1 MDTQLILNSVGVF
14 FNIIGVIM
22 VFYYSPINEHT
33 IDGGVIGEGYIDPV
47 PIANRRNKLLKIGVL
62 VVVLGSIL
70 QLVSNFL

>member
-1 MDTQLILNSVGVF
+1 MGLHTILNSSGIL

-33 IDGGVIGEGYIDPV
+33 IDGGILDEGHIDPV
-47 PIANRRNKLLKIGVL
+47 PIANRKNKLLKIGVL
-62 VVVLGSIL
+62 VVVLGSIT